1 VAAKT
6 INTDVDTLYNAWD
19 EGESLADVAQAHNV
33 DLQQVTDAIVT
44 AEKAWVDQMVGSGE
58 FTQAEADEWLQDL
71 NQNAVFFVIMGDE
84 VDWEEVTAK
93 AIGMDVDALFTAM
106 MDGDASIAEVAQ
118 ANGIDPQ
125 QVIDAIVTAEKAW
138 LQELVTNGVI
148 PQQES
153 DTWLVDLE
161 MAARSFI
168 EEADDNFA
176 IMPYDGE

>member
-33 DLQQVTDAIVT
+33 DLQQVT
-44 AEKAWVDQMVGSGE
+44 
-58 FTQAEADEWLQDL
+58 
-71 NQNAVFFVIMGDE
+71 
-84 VDWEEVTAK
+84 
-93 AIGMDVDALFTAM
+93 
-106 MDGDASIAEVAQ
+106 
-118 ANGIDPQ
+118 
-125 QVIDAIVTAEKAW
+125 DAIVTAEKAW

-176 IMPYDGE
+176 IMPCDEE

>member
-1 VAAKT
+1 
-6 INTDVDTLYNAWD
+6 
-19 EGESLADVAQAHNV
+19 
-33 DLQQVTDAIVT
+33 
-44 AEKAWVDQMVGSGE
+44 M
-58 FTQAEADEWLQDL
+58 
-71 NQNAVFFVIMGDE
+71 
-84 VDWEEVTAK
+84 TAK

>member
-1 VAAKT
+1 
-6 INTDVDTLYNAWD
+6 
-19 EGESLADVAQAHNV
+19 
-33 DLQQVTDAIVT
+33 
-44 AEKAWVDQMVGSGE
+44 
-58 FTQAEADEWLQDL
+58 
-71 NQNAVFFVIMGDE
+71 

-93 AIGMDVDALFTAM
+93 AIGMDVGALFTAM

-176 IMPYDGE
+176 IMPCDEE

>member
-44 AEKAWVDQMVGSGE
+44 AEKAWVDQMVGSDE

-71 NQNAVFFVIMGDE
+71 NQNAVFFVMMGDE

-125 QVIDAIVTAEKAW
+125 QVAAGNRRHRDRREGVAPGISDQWRHPATGVRYMAGGPGDGGP
-138 LQELVTNGVI
+138 LVYRG
-148 PQQES
+148 
-153 DTWLVDLE
+153 
-161 MAARSFI
+161 
-168 EEADDNFA
+168 
-176 IMPYDGE
+176 GG